1 MDNKISIITPS
12 FNQGKF
18 IKETINSVL
27 NQKNCSIE
35 YIINDAC
42 STDNTGEILKEYNGK
57 LIYNIKKDKGQADAV
72 NNGIKSSNNQV
83 IGWINSDDIYYENA
97 FDTVIKFFD
106 ENKQANIVYGEAD
119 HIDENGNCIE
129 DYPTNENFDINLLK
143 EVCFICQPAVFF
155 RRKIFNN
162 YGYLN
167 ENLQYCMDY
176 DFWLRIAKLEKFFFI
191 KKKLAGSR
199 LYQQNKT
206 LLQSKKVH
214 FEISEN
220 FKKIFNEVPP
230 KWIFALANHSTDV
243 QNQFRIFD
251 IIRLAFKYE
260 FFFHKKLRL
269 SFLISPFDGSF
280 EKWSAQSGVKSKN
293 SSKILIILS
302 RILNLI
308 YIPFHFVI
316 KGMILLIFE
325 NIIKIKKFFYQLLS
339 KKK

>member
-18 IKETINSVL
+18 IKETIESVL
-27 NQKNCSIE
+27 NQKKCSIE

-42 STDNTGEILKEYNGK
+42 STDHTEEILKEYNGK

-72 NNGIKSSNNQV
+72 NNGIKSSNNQ
-83 IGWINSDDIYYENA
+83 ILGWINSDDIYYENA
-97 FDTVIKFFD
+97 FHTVINFFN
-106 ENKQANIVYGEAD
+106 ENKEANIVYGAAD
-119 HIDENGNCIE
+119 HIDENGNYIE

-155 RRKIFNN
+155 RRKIFDN

-176 DFWLRIAKLEKFFFI
+176 DFWLRIAKFEKFFFI

-214 FEISEN
+214 YEISKN
-220 FKKIFNEVPP
+220 FKEIYNYVPT
-230 KWIFALANHSTDV
+230 KWIFALANHTTDV

-260 FFFHKKLRL
+260 FYFHKKLRL

-293 SSKILIILS
+293 SSKPLIIIS

-308 YIPFHFVI
+308 YIPLHYTI
-316 KGMILLIFE
+316 KKAIIFT
-325 NIIKIKKFFYQLLS
+325 IKIAVRIRKFLTQLLS
-339 KKK
+339 KN